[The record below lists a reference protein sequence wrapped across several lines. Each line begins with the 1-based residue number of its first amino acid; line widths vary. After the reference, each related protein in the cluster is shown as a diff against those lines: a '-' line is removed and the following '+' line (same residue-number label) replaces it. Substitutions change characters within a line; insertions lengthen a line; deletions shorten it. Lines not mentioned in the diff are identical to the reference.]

1 MALDV
6 TSREQ
11 VDNVMAEA
19 VKQLG
24 GLDILVN
31 CASLLAVRA
40 LRLGLST
47 A

>member
-11 VDNVMAEA
+11 VDNVMTEA

-24 GLDILVN
+24 GLE
-31 CASLLAVRA
+31 SWSTVRHCPVV
-40 LRLGLST
+40 LRRRLGP
-47 A
+47 